1 MLDAD
6 ARLAGKKILIIL
18 HGSIGDVVRGVP
30 VANSIRRACP
40 EASITWAVEPAAL
53 PVIEHHPAID
63 EILVFQRH
71 RWWRHLYGF
80 LAEIRGRRFDLVLDL
95 QRHLKSGLIS
105 WWSRAPV
112 RVGFHRRNCKEG
124 NWLFNTHAIP
134 AAGEDDPKW
143 RQYLAFVEFLG
154 IDPAP
159 VEWNFRFT
167 EEERGQV
174 GARLRGLGGEYAVF
188 FVGSRW
194 ESKQW
199 FPAETAACA
208 ARVLEQHGLSIVL
221 LGGAADR
228 PFARAVEAARQC
240 RLANWVGAL
249 SLRETMLVLANAK
262 VAVGPDTGPMHLC
275 AALRTPVV
283 SLWGATSP
291 RRTGPFGYDHL
302 VVRGAAE
309 CSPCYRRRCPIGR
322 KCMQSI
328 TVGDVLAK
336 VKRALE
342 EGRGGREPAL

>member
-1 MLDAD
+1 MLDANEP
-6 ARLAGKKILIIL
+6 LAGKKILIIL
-18 HGSIGDVVRGVP
+18 HGSIGDVARGVP
-30 VANSIRRACP
+30 VANAIRRACP
-40 EASITWAVEPAAL
+40 EAMITWAVEPAAL

-63 EILVFQRH
+63 EILVFQRR
-71 RWWRHLYGF
+71 RWWRHLRAF
-80 LAEIRGRRFDLVLDL
+80 LAEIRRRRFDIVLDL

-105 WWSRAPV
+105 WWSGAPV
-112 RVGFHRRNCKEG
+112 RVGFHRQNCKEA
-124 NWLFNTHAIP
+124 NWLFNTHTIP
-134 AAGEDDPKW
+134 AAGKDDPKW
-143 RQYLAFVEFLG
+143 RQYIAFVEFLG

-167 EEERGQV
+167 EEEHEQV
-174 GARLRGLGGEYAVF
+174 GARLSSLPGDYAVF

-228 PFARAVEAARQC
+228 PFARAVEAEQQC
-240 RLANWVGAL
+240 RLTNWVGML
-249 SLRETMLVLANAK
+249 SLRETMLVLAKAT

-302 VVRGAAE
+302 IVRGAAD
-309 CSPCYRRRCPIGR
+309 CAPCYRRRCPIGR

-328 TVGDVLAK
+328 TVDDVQAK
-336 VKRALE
+336 VNLALE
-342 EGRGGREPAL
+342 EVRRSREQAR